1 MLHRIA
7 IVSAMLALLA
17 ATRPAGATEIL
28 GGPSATATTYAVV
41 VVDTRKLKTSLAAAL
56 AAFPNEECTALAD
69 ANVVPACPGVLF
81 TGVWTYASATGFP
94 SYADPN
100 DPRKALRIDGL
111 REKNWTNFRT
121 PLPCVGN
128 VCGGTPPP
136 EAMDISFTRPT
147 VEFGFEFE
155 AAGANGVYSTGLDVT
170 VNGTYI
176 GFYPVQPGIA
186 VQYFGIRN
194 INGLQSIHIE
204 PRFVDANGNNF
215 LSPLIGGRFH
225 YR

>member
-1 MLHRIA
+1 MLRR
-7 IVSAMLALLA
+7 SAMAAAALTLLSIA
-17 ATRPAGATEIL
+17 HPATATEIL
-28 GGPSATATTYAVV
+28 GGPSAAATTYAVV

-69 ANVVPACPGVLF
+69 ANAVPACPGVLF
-81 TGVWTYASATGFP
+81 SGVWTYAVATGFP

-170 VNGTYI
+170 VNGTYV
-176 GFYPVQPGIA
+176 GFYPVQPGTA
-186 VQYFGIRN
+186 VQYFGVRN
-194 INGLQSIHIE
+194 LGGLQSLHIE
-204 PRFVDANGNNF
+204 PRFVDGNGGNF
-215 LSPLIGGRFH
+215 LGALVGGRFH